1 MPRNRGAWANRFL
14 NLALVAAGLL
24 AIFLLYAFGTRILAP
39 RVDPHRES
47 DASSLVGHIIQVEV
61 RNGCGVPG
69 LAGKATQFLRQ
80 HGFDVVE
87 TGNYTRYDLQFSKV
101 VDRIGDLESARK
113 VARVLGIDEA
123 RVEQEVDTGFF
134 LDASVVIGMDYSGL
148 RPFEEP

>member
-1 MPRNRGAWANRFL
+1 MARIRGAWANRFL

-47 DASSLVGHIIQVEV
+47 AESSLVGHIIQVEV
-61 RNGCGVPG
+61 RNACGVPG
-69 LAGKATQFLRQ
+69 LAGTATQFLRQ

-87 TGNYTRYDLQFSKV
+87 TGNYHRSDLQFSKV
-101 VDRIGDLESARK
+101 IDRIGDLESALK

-123 RVEQEVDTGFF
+123 RVEQDVDTGFF

-148 RPFEEP
+148 RPFEE